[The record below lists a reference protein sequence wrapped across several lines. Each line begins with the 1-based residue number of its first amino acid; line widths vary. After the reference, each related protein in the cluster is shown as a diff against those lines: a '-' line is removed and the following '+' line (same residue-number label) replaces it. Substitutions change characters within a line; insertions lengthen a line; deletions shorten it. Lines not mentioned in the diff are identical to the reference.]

1 MARQSP
7 WPWPP
12 PPWAPVASH
21 DGFLILMCIAGARPA
36 AAVVARAADRVDAGS
51 PSCGQHQACART
63 RVLLRLIVMSFCR
76 VFACFRRVACV
87 CHVVVAV
94 AFALTLFLP
103 TSRWQGARSRRRRGS
118 DVTRVRPC
126 VTMRAHG
133 IIAGSG
139 YAPGLSVGTLPPS
152 RLVFLCAVR
161 MARAHVS
168 SPDIACVSA
177 GRCIIHTEFLPRD
190 AHSPSRRLGST
201 QGGQKPTYFA
211 RTPRR
216 IAGRRRSP
224 LERWRRRRSR
234 QGLNGHCRRPRRH
247 PS

>member
-1 MARQSP
+1 MAL
-7 WPWPP
+7 
-12 PPWAPVASH
+12 A
-21 DGFLILMCIAGARPA
+21 A
-36 AAVVARAADRVDAGS
+36 AAVGTRREPRRVFNPHVHRRGAPGRRSRGQGGGSRGRGLTELWTTPGLRANTCVVASDRHVFLPRLCLFPARRLRLPRRCRCRVRFNFVSSDLAVAGREIAAKTRQRRDKGATVRDDARAR
-51 PSCGQHQACART
+51 H
-63 RVLLRLIVMSFCR
+63 
-76 VFACFRRVACV
+76 
-87 CHVVVAV
+87 H
-94 AFALTLFLP
+94 
-103 TSRWQGARSRRRRGS
+103 RGI
-118 DVTRVRPC
+118 
-126 VTMRAHG
+126 G
-133 IIAGSG
+133 I